1 MMGLSIALTKGR
13 LEKQTVSMLEDLG
26 YGIEALKD
34 KGRALVF
41 KDSIEDIQYFLVKSN
56 DCITYVNH
64 GVADIGVVGKDTILE
79 NENDTYELLDLKIG
93 KCKFIVASLPQ
104 NQLFSKVGHIKIG
117 AKYPTV
123 AKQYF
128 LSKGMDVEIIK
139 IDGSVELAP
148 ILGLCDGI
156 VDIMETGTTL
166 KENGLVVLDT
176 VCDISARVIVNKASF
191 KLKHSEVMKV
201 IEDLSRKVNA
211 DVDTNL

>member
-1 MMGLSIALTKGR
+1 MMSLSIALTKGR
-13 LEKQTVSMLEDLG
+13 LEKQTVSMLEELG

-41 KDSIEDIQYFLVKSN
+41 KDSIEVIQYFLVKSN

-79 NENDTYELLDLKIG
+79 NENDNYELLDLKIG
-93 KCKFIVASLPQ
+93 KCKFIVASLPK
-104 NQLFSKVGHIKIG
+104 NKLFSKVGHIKIG
-117 AKYPTV
+117 TKYPTV

-191 KLKHSEVMKV
+191 KLKHKEVMKV

>member
-79 NENDTYELLDLKIG
+79 NENDNYELLDLKIG
-93 KCKFIVASLPQ
+93 KCKFIVASLPK
-104 NQLFSKVGHIKIG
+104 NKLFSKVGHIKIG
-117 AKYPTV
+117 TKYPTV

>member
-41 KDSIEDIQYFLVKSN
+41 KDSIEVIQYFLVKSN

-79 NENDTYELLDLKIG
+79 NENDNYELLDLKIG
-93 KCKFIVASLPQ
+93 KCKFIVASLPK
-104 NQLFSKVGHIKIG
+104 NKLFSKVGHIKIG
-117 AKYPTV
+117 TKYPTV

-191 KLKHSEVMKV
+191 KLKHKEVMKV

>member
-1 MMGLSIALTKGR
+1 MMSLSIALTKGR
-13 LEKQTVSMLEDLG
+13 LEKQTVSMLEELG

-41 KDSIEDIQYFLVKSN
+41 KDSIEVIQYFLVKSN

-93 KCKFIVASLPQ
+93 KCKFIVASLPK
-104 NQLFSKVGHIKIG
+104 NKLFSKVGHIKIG
-117 AKYPTV
+117 TKYPTV

-191 KLKHSEVMKV
+191 KLKHKEVMKV

>member
-41 KDSIEDIQYFLVKSN
+41 KDSVHDIQYFLVKSN

-79 NENDTYELLDLKIG
+79 NENDNYELLDLKIG

-117 AKYPTV
+117 TKYPTV

-176 VCDISARVIVNKASF
+176 VCDISTRVIVNKASF
-191 KLKHSEVMKV
+191 KLKHEEVMKV
-201 IEDLSRKVNA
+201 INDLSKRVNE
-211 DVDTNL
+211 DVD